1 MSATARTPWF
11 DKAWRD
17 GLVPELGR
25 GLVPSRVSDEGANER
40 SVASKSE
47 RSERGR
53 DRLAKRGVSDP
64 RLKRIVI
71 SYGATDAHHPCPWKF
86 RAVVIY
92 I

>member
-53 DRLAKRGVSDP
+53 ASAASESVNDERSEE
-64 RLKRIVI
+64 
-71 SYGATDAHHPCPWKF
+71 
-86 RAVVIY
+86 
-92 I
+92 